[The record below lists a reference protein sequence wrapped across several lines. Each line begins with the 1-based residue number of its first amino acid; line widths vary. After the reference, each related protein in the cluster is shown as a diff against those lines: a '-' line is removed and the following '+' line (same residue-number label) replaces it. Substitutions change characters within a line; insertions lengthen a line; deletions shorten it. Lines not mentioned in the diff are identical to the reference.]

1 MATGSSLLDEYN
13 FDEPVY
19 GRYVR
24 VSSHKSR
31 TLKYGISIYEIS
43 VYGSYKDEDIAA
55 NKNAFSST
63 IKDLNLPTHAID
75 NKANTSWISS
85 AAGDQWIYVELKGI
99 YKISSMQV
107 DWGNNYAPNYEIQ
120 ISNLLND
127 PESFDDVVSLLEND
141 EFP

>member
-1 MATGSSLLDEYN
+1 MVDLGQYSEINAMSIQWESACSDDYDIQVSSDKNNWITVKDSMATGSSLLDEYN

-85 AAGDQWIYVELKGI
+85 AAGDQ
-99 YKISSMQV
+99 
-107 DWGNNYAPNYEIQ
+107 
-120 ISNLLND
+120 
-127 PESFDDVVSLLEND
+127 
-141 EFP
+141 